1 MMHKLGLTLAT
12 ALVLAVAG
20 TLGSVSE
27 SAAQTAQDYLG
38 IATDISTQANQRK
51 ARNAGQRNVGQRKA
65 SPRRATPRNV
75 GQRRATP
82 RNVGQRKASPRKAS
96 PRKAARRNVGQPR
109 RGLGGVSI
117 RGARR
122 FAVAGRHYSL
132 WRGRYRVRRHGGW
145 RTFVALSALGSLAIG
160 AATYYPYAYI
170 NAPAPFCDG
179 LTRDGCQLRWLAV
192 RTVEGPTEF
201 QCVAYCPWR

>member
-27 SAAQTAQDYLG
+27 SAAQTAQDDLA

-51 ARNAGQRNVGQRKA
+51 TGNAGQRNVGQRKA

-75 GQRRATP
+75 GQR
-82 RNVGQRKASPRKAS
+82 KASPRKAS
-96 PRKAARRNVGQPR
+96 PRNAARRNVGQPR

-122 FAVAGRHYSL
+122 VAVAGRHYSL
-132 WRGRYRVRRHGGW
+132 WRERYRVRRHGGW

-192 RTVEGPTEF
+192 QTVEGPTEF